1 VQLNPTAVPIG
12 LEVFLVPRRLAAVL
26 VHGTLDASG
35 FPVPVGI
42 LSVDPGVVE
51 RAHGTADEIMPQ
63 HSRVTARRTRRT
75 WGDRG
80 GHIRHAGPGGVTD
93 RCTKRP
99 DTVGEVT
106 GAEPLRENLVAAWR
120 QTGR

>member
-1 VQLNPTAVPIG
+1 LNPTAVPIG

-63 HSRVTARRTRRT
+63 HSR
-75 WGDRG
+75 
-80 GHIRHAGPGGVTD
+80 
-93 RCTKRP
+93 
-99 DTVGEVT
+99 
-106 GAEPLRENLVAAWR
+106 AAA
-120 QTGR
+120 

>member
-35 FPVPVGI
+35 FPVPAGI

-51 RAHGTADEIMPQ
+51 RAHGIVDEILSRAATADAWED
-63 HSRVTARRTRRT
+63 V
-75 WGDRG
+75 
-80 GHIRHAGPGGVTD
+80 GPT
-93 RCTKRP
+93 
-99 DTVGEVT
+99 
-106 GAEPLRENLVAAWR
+106 LRESLHQSLEFAAS
-120 QTGR
+120 